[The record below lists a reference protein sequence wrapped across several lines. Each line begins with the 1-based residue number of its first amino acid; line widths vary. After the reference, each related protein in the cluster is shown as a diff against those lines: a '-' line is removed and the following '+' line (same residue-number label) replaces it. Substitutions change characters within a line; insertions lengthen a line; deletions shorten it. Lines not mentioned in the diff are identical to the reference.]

1 MQVTDAM
8 VAKAADALIATEY
21 GRHAKLSNLP
31 KETQDLYLTD
41 ARAALTAALAEMWQ
55 DMDSAPKD
63 GERVLLGFRDS
74 MSAEGYW
81 HDGSRNHWKREGWY
95 FADDDVLTGR
105 PCDPDCYMHLP
116 VPRPSPGAADE

>member
-8 VAKAADALIATEY
+8 VAKACAAYRDSAKDGSSPTLIEM
-21 GRHAKLSNLP
+21 
-31 KETQDLYLTD
+31 
-41 ARAALTAALAEMWQ
+41 RAALTAALAEMWQ
-55 DMDSAPKD
+55 GMDSAPKD
-63 GERVLLGFRDS
+63 GERILLGFQGS

-95 FADDDVLTGR
+95 FADDDLLTGR

>member
-8 VAKAADALIATEY
+8 VAKAAEVAYLRNRAGDTPWDALSPQHQSEW
-21 GRHAKLSNLP
+21 REKVRP
-31 KETQDLYLTD
+31 
-41 ARAALTAALAEMWQ
+41 ALTAALAEMWQ
-55 DMDSAPKD
+55 DMDGAPKD

-81 HDGSRNHWKREGWY
+81 HDGSRNYWKQEGWY

-105 PCDPDCYMHLP
+105 PCNPDCYMPLP
-116 VPRPSPGAADE
+116 VPAPPRGK

>member
-8 VAKAADALIATEY
+8 VAKALVAYDAAVPEDH
-21 GRHAKLSNLP
+21 GASANGM
-31 KETQDLYLTD
+31 E
-41 ARAALTAALAEMWQ
+41 AALSAALAEMWRPIEE
-55 DMDSAPKD
+55 APKD

-95 FADDDVLTGR
+95 FADDDLLTGR
-105 PCDPDCYMHLP
+105 PCDPDCYMPLP
-116 VPRPSPGAADE
+116 VPAPPMGK

>member
-8 VAKAADALIATEY
+8 VAAFCRANPHHHD
-21 GRHAKLSNLP
+21 LSVN
-31 KETQDLYLTD
+31 EI
-41 ARAALTAALAEMWQ
+41 RAGIDAALAEMWQ

-63 GERVLLGFRDS
+63 GEHVLLGFRGS

-105 PCDPDCYMHLP
+105 PCDPDCYMPLP
-116 VPRPSPGAADE
+116 VPPPMGK